1 MNSRLRSLAAAL
13 VLIMLI
19 GGRVIPS
26 FTRNWL
32 ARRGQGRLP
41 VPFCRLDVVVMVTS
55 GLTLASWIILPEH
68 RATAVLS
75 LCSGLLN
82 CIRLGRW
89 AGERTWP
96 EPLVFILHVAYAFVP
111 IGFVLLALSILTT
124 GIVAQSGALHGWTTG
139 AVGLMTLAVMT
150 RASLGHVG
158 LPLTASRPI
167 LFIYI
172 AAIVAAL
179 ARIVVAFGELRQPM
193 LHLSA
198 IAWVLAFGGF
208 VAVYSPLLMKSSR
221 KI

>member
-1 MNSRLRSLAAAL
+1 MITGGVGDERRTDRSGQRLCRFLTAQP
-13 VLIMLI
+13 
-19 GGRVIPS
+19 IPLRTGQGHGS
-26 FTRNWL
+26 ATG
-32 ARRGQGRLP
+32 AHGGQGRLP

-89 AGERTWP
+89 AGEQTWP

-150 RASLGHVG
+150 RASLG
-158 LPLTASRPI
+158 
-167 LFIYI
+167 
-172 AAIVAAL
+172 
-179 ARIVVAFGELRQPM
+179 
-193 LHLSA
+193 LSA
-198 IAWVLAFGGF
+198 ARR
-208 VAVYSPLLMKSSR
+208 SPAT
-221 KI
+221 